1 MKYYIIFLLFLVSSS
16 GSFSFAQS
24 PQFML
29 TGIIQVNSG
38 ETFPY
43 VIVFTENNGII
54 KGYSLTYK
62 APDETKTA
70 ITGTLD
76 RQNHILKFK
85 ETEIMYSHG
94 YHTKAFMCL
103 VDATLEYTSSNI
115 GSSLS
120 GPIKNTEADKT
131 ACTGGKIIFN
141 DYDELQKLFSRQEKF
156 DTVISMKKK
165 VVAPAPVTIHSET
178 KAIST
183 PTVTDKITAN
193 IEKTYDW
200 HSDTVVLD
208 IWDGD
213 KITVLYNGKALL
225 THYLL
230 VKEKKQLHIPL
241 SGTSINTLT
250 IIAENEGLE
259 PPNTASLM
267 LTDDQIRYSVLAYNN
282 KGQQAV
288 IKIKKVR

>member
-1 MKYYIIFLLFLVSSS
+1 
-16 GSFSFAQS
+16 
-24 PQFML
+24 ML

-43 VIVFTENNGII
+43 VIVFTENSGAI

-85 ETEIMYSHG
+85 ETEIVYSHG

-103 VDATLEYTSSNI
+103 IDATLEHISDNKSNM
-115 GSSLS
+115 LA
-120 GPIKNTEADKT
+120 GPIVNSEADKT
-131 ACTGGKIIFN
+131 ACTGGKIIFDN
-141 DYDELQKLFSRQEKF
+141 PDEIKKLFSRQEKF

-165 VVAPAPVTIHSET
+165 VAVPAVVVTTNET
-178 KAIST
+178 KAIIT
-183 PTVTDKITAN
+183 PAATDKITAN

-200 HSDTVVLD
+200 HSDIVVLD
-208 IWDGD
+208 IWDGGSQDGD
-213 KITVLYNGKALL
+213 KVTLLYNGKPLL

-230 VKEKKQLHIPL
+230 VKEKKQLHIAL
-241 SGTSINTLT
+241 SGGINTIT
-250 IIAENEGLE
+250 IIAENEGFE
-259 PPNTASLM
+259 PPNTASLT
-267 LTDDQIRYSVLAYNN
+267 LADGQTHYSVLAYNK

-288 IKIKKVR
+288 IKIRKNP